1 MTEIDK
7 AQGCDVCSE
16 IDETHPTSTCRNIGH
31 GVTCC
36 VPATAVKCAYLEWWE
51 QDHLQRSSSDKHL
64 SGSVD
69 QAAAVKQRGD
79 GEPKDGGEV

>member
-7 AQGCDVCSE
+7 APGGDVSSE
-16 IDETHPTSTCRNIGH
+16 IDGTHPTSTCRNIGH
-31 GVTCC
+31 GITCW
-36 VPATAVKCAYLEWWE
+36 VSATAVKWAYPEWWE
-51 QDHLQRSSSDKHL
+51 QDHLQRSSGKHL

-79 GEPKDGGEV
+79 GEPKDGGEA